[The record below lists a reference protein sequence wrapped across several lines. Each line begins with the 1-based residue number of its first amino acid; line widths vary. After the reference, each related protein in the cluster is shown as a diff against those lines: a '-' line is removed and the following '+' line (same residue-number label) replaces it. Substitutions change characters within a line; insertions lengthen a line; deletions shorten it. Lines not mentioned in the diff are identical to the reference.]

1 MIPSLSCS
9 EPLVWT
15 CKACGHSFHTD
26 EWQAHGR
33 QCPACTEKRG
43 EWKCSLCLGSFSQPA
58 LKAPHPCKKDRK
70 PTANMVNGFP
80 STFVQDK
87 WKMKGP
93 LFFKKT
99 KAINIAFVGFLF
111 VGLSGTLAF
120 FFMIDKK
127 DSFELA
133 KANNQ
138 KSHWGLISTS
148 DVCPASLQDEEKLY
162 EKAFALLKE
171 TRSFRAFLKG
181 YEISLAKDKLTWHSL
196 FNLEGPDVVVIEI
209 CTDFGDRS
217 FPHKWYKVNTT
228 TRICYEYDAASNESK
243 TIK

>member
-1 MIPSLSCS
+1 
-9 EPLVWT
+9 
-15 CKACGHSFHTD
+15 
-26 EWQAHGR
+26 
-33 QCPACTEKRG
+33 
-43 EWKCSLCLGSFSQPA
+43 
-58 LKAPHPCKKDRK
+58 
-70 PTANMVNGFP
+70 MVNGFP